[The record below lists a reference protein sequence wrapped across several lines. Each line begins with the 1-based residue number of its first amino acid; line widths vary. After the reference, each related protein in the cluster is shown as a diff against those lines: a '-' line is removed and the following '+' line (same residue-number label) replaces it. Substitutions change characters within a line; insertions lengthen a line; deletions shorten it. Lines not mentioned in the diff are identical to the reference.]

1 VQQFPSNLVAG
12 LFGFGNAK
20 YFEIVDPSHR
30 AVPEVAFQAMLRRLL
45 VLVLLA
51 ALPGAAAADEAILRF
66 EVASTRW
73 KTARCGSPKRSA
85 SRPRATPS
93 AAASIATSRCTSASP
108 TARCR
113 SVATVDILGVYRN
126 GAPETCTVERNGA
139 TARLRIGR
147 ADRLLPVPSEQVYEL
162 TYRTEGQLRSQP
174 EFDELF
180 WNVTGMDWNFP
191 IRAASVDILLPEGVP
206 ILRLGGLYRAARRAG
221 HRLCGDRGRRLA
233 LSRRNHPPAAAGR
246 RVVRVAPDYHV
257 EADGCWYSVPFGLI
271 RQEVDVRVSGTTVEI
286 FHRGKRVASHARD
299 PGSHRRCAFR
309 ATQPC
314 HGARPH
320 AVFAPPPCGMDPGA
334 HAGLRRE
341 AGAVRC
347 VRHWSRTHGDTMAHS
362 AGS

>member
-1 VQQFPSNLVAG
+1 V
-12 LFGFGNAK
+12 
-20 YFEIVDPSHR
+20 
-30 AVPEVAFQAMLRRLL
+30 
-45 VLVLLA
+45 
-51 ALPGAAAADEAILRF
+51 
-66 EVASTRW
+66 
-73 KTARCGSPKRSA
+73 
-85 SRPRATPS
+85 
-93 AAASIATSRCTSASP
+93 
-108 TARCR
+108 

-246 RVVRVAPDYHV
+246 RVVGGHRLARRR
-257 EADGCWYSVPFGLI
+257 GRPFWALLAGP
-271 RQEVDVRVSGTTVEI
+271 RSG
-286 FHRGKRVASHARD
+286 F
-299 PGSHRRCAFR
+299 
-309 ATQPC
+309 
-314 HGARPH
+314 
-320 AVFAPPPCGMDPGA
+320 
-334 HAGLRRE
+334 
-341 AGAVRC
+341 
-347 VRHWSRTHGDTMAHS
+347 
-362 AGS
+362 